1 MSEQEAIELK
11 SAVVRKTARRVE
23 KDKAYWVARATQ
35 SEIAAHES
43 EIARSKAQDELSRL
57 KRELVSEQLTRHGN
71 TVRMVVYCLMAL
83 LVGMA
88 FGKWV
93 MV

>member
-11 SAVVRKTARRVE
+11 AAVVRKTARRVE

-35 SEIAAHES
+35 TEITLHETA
-43 EIARSKAQDELSRL
+43 IALRKSQDELTQAR
-57 KRELVSEQLTRHGN
+57 RELVAERLTRHGN
-71 TVRMVVYCLMAL
+71 TVRTVVYCLLAL
-83 LVGMA
+83 LVGVA
-88 FGKWV
+88 TGKWV